1 MAGGKG
7 LSRRRFLRMAAG
19 GLLVAG
25 ACGTSTLIKP
35 VRRYWRGLLVRT
47 SSFLGYKSLP
57 PAPQVSGQSAVF
69 RVDNSPRPSWRPASA
84 LGADWQA
91 SHAGVDALLDLMGE
105 YGLKLYRSNRDSLR
119 SGPNGLIGPEDLVL
133 VKISAQWEQRAMT
146 NTDVVRGLIWRLLDH
161 PDGFTGEVLVVENG
175 QMSGHHLAEAS
186 TNNDE
191 FPDHPQSYQS
201 VVDMFVAAGHRVS
214 LYNWA
219 PLREQVGEWD
229 EGDDREGYVMAGPY
243 PLNYPK
249 FITADNRRVSLRYGI
264 WDGHQFDA
272 ARLKFINVPVLK
284 AHGWFGV
291 TSAVKNFLGVMSK
304 RVGAAEAGVDPDSFS
319 FHAALTESFNSL
331 PPGLPGSLMALRFPD
346 LNVIDA
352 TFVGVHGNRTQ
363 KASYEMSPRQGSLL
377 ASVDPVA
384 LDYYAA
390 RHVLLPLQEEV
401 GVETWQVEAA
411 DPERD
416 SVFRRYLLASQARL
430 LDAGYAVRFGQE
442 GLQLVARSVPS

>member
-1 MAGGKG
+1 M
-7 LSRRRFLRMAAG
+7 RMAAG

-25 ACGTSTLIKP
+25 ACGTSTLIEP
-35 VRRYWRGLLVRT
+35 VRHYWRGLLVRAT
-47 SSFLGYKSLP
+47 SFLGYKSLP
-57 PAPQVSGQSAVF
+57 PAPQVTGQSVVF
-69 RVDNSPRPSWRPASA
+69 RVDDSPGPNWRPASS
-84 LGADWQA
+84 LDADWQA
-91 SHAGVDALLDLMGE
+91 SHTGVDALLDLMGG

-146 NTDVVRGLIWRLLDH
+146 NTDVVRGLIRRLLDH
-161 PDGFTGEVLVVENG
+161 PDGFTGEVAVVENG

-201 VVDMFVAAGHRVS
+201 VVDMFAAAGHRVS
-214 LYNWA
+214 LTNWA
-219 PLREQVGEWD
+219 PLREQVGEWN
-229 EGDDREGYVMAGPY
+229 EGDEREGYVMAGPY

-249 FITADNRRVSLRYGI
+249 FVTAYGTRVSLRYGI

-272 ARLKFINVPVLK
+272 ARLKFVNLPVLK

-291 TSAVKNFLGVMSK
+291 TSAVKNFLGVMGK
-304 RVGAAEAGVDPDSFS
+304 RVGAAEAGVDPDAFS
-319 FHAALTESFNSL
+319 FHAALTEPFNGL

-346 LNVIDA
+346 LNLVDA

-363 KASYEMSPRQGSLL
+363 DATYEMSPRQGSLL

-390 RHVLLPLQEEV
+390 RHVLLPLQERA
-401 GVETWQVEAA
+401 GVETWKLDAA
-411 DPERD
+411 DPDRD
-416 SVFRRYLLASQARL
+416 SVFRRYVLAAQARL
-430 LDAGYAVRFGQE
+430 LEAGYPVRFGQE
-442 GLQLVARSVPS
+442 ELQLVAGSVPS

>member
-1 MAGGKG
+1 
-7 LSRRRFLRMAAG
+7 LRMAAG

-35 VRRYWRGLLVRT
+35 VRRYWRGLLVRVT
-47 SSFLGYKSLP
+47 SFLGYKSLP
-57 PAPQVSGQSAVF
+57 PALQVTGQSAVF
-69 RVDNSPRPSWRPASA
+69 RVDDSPMPNWRPASS
-84 LGADWQA
+84 LDADRQA
-91 SHAGVDALLDLMGE
+91 SHAGVDALLDLMGG
-105 YGLKLYRSNRDSLR
+105 YNLKFYRSNRDSLR

-146 NTDVVRGLIWRLLDH
+146 NTDVVRGLIRRLLDH
-161 PDGFTGEVLVVENG
+161 PDGFTGEVAVVENG

-201 VVDMFVAAGHRVS
+201 VVDMFAAAGHRVS

-219 PLREQVGEWD
+219 PLREQVGEWN
-229 EGDDREGYVMAGPY
+229 EGDEREGYVMAGPY

-249 FITADNRRVSLRYGI
+249 FVTAYGTRVSLRYGI

-272 ARLKFINVPVLK
+272 ARLKFVNLPVLK

-291 TSAVKNFLGVMSK
+291 TSAVKNFLGVMGK
-304 RVGAAEAGVDPDSFS
+304 RVGAAEAGVDPDAFS
-319 FHAALTESFNSL
+319 FHAALTEPFNGL

-346 LNVIDA
+346 LNLVDA

-363 KASYEMSPRQGSLL
+363 DATYEMSPRQGSLL

-390 RHVLLPLQEEV
+390 RHVLLPLQERAD
-401 GVETWQVEAA
+401 VETWKLDAA
-411 DPERD
+411 DPDRD
-416 SVFRRYLLASQARL
+416 SVFRRYVLAAQARL
-430 LDAGYAVRFGQE
+430 LEAGYPVRFGQE
-442 GLQLVARSVPS
+442 GLQLVAGSVPS